1 MIQKLLFNRRLA
13 EKHVKRRD
21 FLKILALSAFGS
33 GAALEAL
40 ANKAIAYTSS
50 ISSPFDDHIRDYLY
64 KMKHFD
70 SPHRD
75 DIKIDRAIYYTFKS
89 MVKRLNRLEEIV
101 GHGNFHILSL
111 DEGIKLARDFE
122 FIGEF
127 SSKEFN
133 LMEDLFYRDATQ
145 YGFLGEKT
153 LTRMTDRINRD
164 DVIYIPEQGSYLYK
178 DRSFEIYNKIR
189 QQTGENVTLTSGVR
203 GIMKQFLLFLNKA
216 YKNQGNLSLASRSLA
231 PPGYSFHANGDFDV
245 GQAGF
250 GALNFTEKFTTTY
263 AYKNLCDLGYL
274 TLRYELDNPVGVRFE
289 PWHIRIT

>member
-1 MIQKLLFNRRLA
+1 MIQKLLFNGRLA
-13 EKHVKRRD
+13 EKNVKRRD
-21 FLKILALSAFGS
+21 FLKILALSALGS
-33 GAALEAL
+33 GAAFETL
-40 ANKAIAYTSS
+40 ANKALAYTASKS
-50 ISSPFDDHIRDYLY
+50 APFDDHIRDYLY

-75 DIKIDRAIYYTFKS
+75 DIRIDRTGYYTFKS
-89 MVKRLNRLEEIV
+89 MVKRLNRLEEVV
-101 GHGNFHILSL
+101 GHGRFHILSF
-111 DEGIKLARDFE
+111 DEGIKSAKDFA

-127 SSKEFN
+127 SREELN

-153 LTRMTDRINRD
+153 LTGITDRINKG
-164 DVIYIPEQGSYLYK
+164 DVIYIPEQGNYLYK
-178 DRSFEIYNKIR
+178 DRSFEMYNKIR

-203 GIMKQFLLFLNKA
+203 GVMKQFLLFLNKT

-231 PPGYSFHANGDFDV
+231 PPGYSFHGNGDFDV

-250 GALNFTEKFTTTY
+250 GALNFTEKFTTTD

-274 TLRYELDNPVGVRFE
+274 TLRYELDNSVGVRFE

>member
-1 MIQKLLFNRRLA
+1 MINKLLFNKQLP

-21 FLKILALSAFGS
+21 FLKILVLSALGS
-33 GAALEAL
+33 GATFETL
-40 ANKAIAYTSS
+40 ANKAVAYTAS
-50 ISSPFDDHIRDYLY
+50 ISGPFDDHIRDYLY

-70 SPHRD
+70 SPHID
-75 DIKIDRAIYYTFKS
+75 DIKIDRAGYYTFKS
-89 MVKRLNRLEEIV
+89 MVKRLNRLEELV
-101 GHGNFHILSL
+101 GHGRFHILGF
-111 DEGIKLARDFE
+111 DEGIKLAKDFA

-127 SSKEFN
+127 SREELD

-145 YGFLGEKT
+145 YGFLGDKT
-153 LTRMTDRINRD
+153 LTGVTDRINRG
-164 DVIYIPEQGSYLYK
+164 DVIYIPQQGNYLYK
-178 DRSFEIYNKIR
+178 GRSLEMYNKIR
-189 QQTGENVTLTSGVR
+189 QQTGEKVTLTSGVR
-203 GIMKQFLLFLNKA
+203 GVLKQFLLFLNKT

-250 GALNFTEKFTTTY
+250 GALNFTEKFITTD

-274 TLRYELDNPVGVRFE
+274 TLRYELNNPVGVRFE